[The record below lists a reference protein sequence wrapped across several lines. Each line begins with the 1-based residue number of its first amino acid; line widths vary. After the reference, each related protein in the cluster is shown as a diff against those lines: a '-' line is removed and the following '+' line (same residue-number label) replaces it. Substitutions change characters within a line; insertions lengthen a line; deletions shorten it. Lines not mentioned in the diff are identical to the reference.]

1 MNEASSK
8 TKTRMES
15 IGPILLLIVLALF
28 VIIIGLIQSVISL
41 PEVDLTPNFADQT
54 FGDNKHGRKII
65 NNLGKSLMMWPVK
78 DLNNNS
84 KEEEKD
90 NDSSN
95 VILVDGVTIPR
106 ATWPTS
112 IRNEDGDFEDI
123 LHPAD
128 MVTKISVPKF
138 WSGPLNNGNLI
149 TRNIAT
155 RIGTYVS
162 TNGQDNVNT
171 DIDYNNRGNA
181 DDRTI
186 FVAIASYRD
195 FQCRLTVESLFNR
208 AKFPNRLRV
217 VAVDQITEEDPS
229 CGVAVTSCN
238 KDKSQALCKYKNQ
251 IDILEIDAKLAVGPI
266 FARHLGHRMYR
277 GEYYAMQID
286 AHVTF
291 VQDWDV
297 DIINQFESTH
307 NEMAVLSTYLTDI
320 VGSIDENGRSK
331 RNTRPIMCNTDFEGS
346 GAERHLR
353 HMSQPECR
361 PNIKGTPQLQPYWAA
376 GWSFSRGH
384 FIVNVPYDLYA
395 PMVFM
400 GEEMSVGIRG
410 FTYGYDHYASA
421 SSICFHTY
429 ANGINAVKRNKVPKY
444 WENGQSYNGMYMKG
458 MKRLLGIVKMNPQ
471 VQPSEWVHDE
481 EDFFGIG
488 KVRDPMQFYKTF
500 GIDVVKKKT
509 QHHLCSFV
517 QTGNMHR
524 QFTRF
529 LRSDG
534 MGIDFSKIDYEF
546 KDPRPGQK

>member
-95 VILVDGVTIPR
+95 VILVDGVSIPR

-149 TRNIAT
+149 TRNVAT
-155 RIGTYVS
+155 RIGTYVT

-195 FQCRLTVESLFNR
+195 FQCRYVMLCYVC
-208 AKFPNRLRV
+208 
-217 VAVDQITEEDPS
+217 VA
-229 CGVAVTSCN
+229 
-238 KDKSQALCKYKNQ
+238 
-251 IDILEIDAKLAVGPI
+251 LA
-266 FARHLGHRMYR
+266 
-277 GEYYAMQID
+277 
-286 AHVTF
+286 
-291 VQDWDV
+291 
-297 DIINQFESTH
+297 
-307 NEMAVLSTYLTDI
+307 
-320 VGSIDENGRSK
+320 
-331 RNTRPIMCNTDFEGS
+331 
-346 GAERHLR
+346 
-353 HMSQPECR
+353 
-361 PNIKGTPQLQPYWAA
+361 
-376 GWSFSRGH
+376 
-384 FIVNVPYDLYA
+384 
-395 PMVFM
+395 
-400 GEEMSVGIRG
+400 
-410 FTYGYDHYASA
+410 
-421 SSICFHTY
+421 
-429 ANGINAVKRNKVPKY
+429 
-444 WENGQSYNGMYMKG
+444 
-458 MKRLLGIVKMNPQ
+458 
-471 VQPSEWVHDE
+471 
-481 EDFFGIG
+481 
-488 KVRDPMQFYKTF
+488 
-500 GIDVVKKKT
+500 
-509 QHHLCSFV
+509 
-517 QTGNMHR
+517 
-524 QFTRF
+524 
-529 LRSDG
+529 
-534 MGIDFSKIDYEF
+534 
-546 KDPRPGQK
+546 